1 MSKEDIAEKL
11 HQFTEF
17 LNLSNLFSDMFRW
30 LGWVIAVGLS
40 MLVDGLEAII
50 NEVLL
55 VKALFENPEYVN
67 FVNSLRPLFS
77 VLLAVSLLIIGYQL
91 IFHKKTNREA
101 LVFNLVVALFI
112 VTTLTTA
119 TNKVN
124 DFTDEAIETLQVDSL
139 YGGEENGTIG
149 QAILKNN
156 LTDVVLLDKKGWS
169 TTELEIENTIQF
181 QYIPSIDIREKLDP
195 DSDNYQLSSDGKEI
209 ARNKIAW
216 NADTSEASL
225 IELDQGG
232 LADWDNEFY
241 YRYHVDWFTLLTT
254 LVVIGFTLFSISY
267 KLARLSFELAFNN
280 LLATIIAPVD
290 IHEGQKTKK
299 ILQDIISIFTVIIMI
314 FLSMKIYMV
323 GVEFLEENLSGLAYL
338 IALIGFSVALIDGPN
353 IVERLFGIDAGV
365 KSGWN
370 VLAGAYATYK
380 GAKSLAGGV
389 ANLAKGTTNL
399 ASKLGG
405 NNGNGNVEATKKP
418 SYGRSPLSKVQHP
431 SPFSSNDSKN
441 PLENKGI
448 GAQAD
453 TELMAN
459 ATSGDNE
466 HSQGESMLKGLPQS
480 KKTRVEGNLSE
491 GVSNTSQPPNTSQ
504 LPNVLEMTTGE
515 HSEHANATSQAV
527 ANKQLQASRQGMVI
541 TSVEG
546 NDNNTT
552 TNQGDLLPVKQ
563 TGIETP
569 SLEGSE
575 GDLQSTENKS
585 LQANAGK
592 RLQVNRQTTLATNVE
607 GIENLS
613 STSQGGVLSATNIDI
628 TQTQI
633 EGQLS
638 NVSEQLAVQSSIDK
652 NVILERQTS
661 VNSSLATNE
670 NVISGSQN
678 IMTSGAN
685 VIDFI
690 SSDAVTGEGSN
701 LTTTSATLQQQV
713 TETGTH
719 DKTIQLE
726 KTTIMNENV
735 STIEQSSDLQ
745 TNVNEEDQSFVIQQN
760 EGYML
765 NRTSKTER
773 LQRIKQNGKISVK
786 EVEYINER

>member
-1 MSKEDIAEKL
+1 MSKEEIAEKL
-11 HQFTEF
+11 HQFSEF

-55 VKALFENPEYVN
+55 VKTLFENPEYVN
-67 FVNSLRPLFS
+67 FVNSFRPLFS

-101 LVFNLVVALFI
+101 IVFNLVVALFI

-124 DFTDEAIETLQVDSL
+124 DFTDEAIETIQVDSL

-169 TTELEIENTIQF
+169 TTELETENTIQLK
-181 QYIPSIDIREKLDP
+181 YIPSIDIQEKLES

-209 ARNKIAW
+209 ASNKIAW
-216 NADTSEASL
+216 NTDTSEASL

-232 LADWDNEFY
+232 LVGWDNEYY
-241 YRYHVDWFTLLTT
+241 YRYHIDWFTLLTT
-254 LVVIGFTLFSISY
+254 LVVIGFTLFSISF

-290 IHEGQKTKK
+290 MHDGQKTKK

-370 VLAGAYATYK
+370 VLAGAYATYTGTK
-380 GAKSLAGGV
+380 GLAGGV

-399 ASKLGG
+399 ASKFGG
-405 NNGNGNVEATKKP
+405 NNGNGNLGTNNKA
-418 SYGRSPLSKVQHP
+418 SYDRSPLSKVQPP
-431 SPFSSNDSKN
+431 SPFSSNDSKDL
-441 PLENKGI
+441 LENKGNEK
-448 GAQAD
+448 QAD
-453 TELMAN
+453 TGLVAN
-459 ATSGDNE
+459 STSKGIEQKQGGGMEKD
-466 HSQGESMLKGLPQS
+466 SQQS
-480 KKTRVEGNLSE
+480 KMISGQDSLSE
-491 GVSNTSQPPNTSQ
+491 GVPNTSQ
-504 LPNVLEMTTGE
+504 LPNTLQMDTGG
-515 HSEHANATSQAV
+515 HSEHANANSKGV
-527 ANKQLQASRQGMVI
+527 ANKQLKASRNGMFA

-546 NDNNTT
+546 NDNITT
-552 TNQGDLLPVKQ
+552 TNQGNLLPVQQ

-569 SLEGSE
+569 SLEESG
-575 GDLQSTENKS
+575 GNLQSTES
-585 LQANAGK
+585 ISSQANAGK
-592 RLQVNRQTTLATNVE
+592 RLQVNRQTTLAANVE
-607 GIENLS
+607 GIEHLS
-613 STSQGGVLSATNIDI
+613 STSQGSVPVATNIDT
-628 TQTQI
+628 TQTQM
-633 EGQLS
+633 EGEVS
-638 NVSEQLAVQSSIDK
+638 NVSEQLAVQSSVDK
-652 NVILERQTS
+652 NVILEQQTS

-670 NVISGSQN
+670 NVISGSQKN
-678 IMTSGAN
+678 TSSGAN
-685 VIDFI
+685 A
-690 SSDAVTGEGSN
+690 SDLVSPYSTTEEGSK
-701 LTTTSATLQQQV
+701 LTATSETLQQQV

-719 DKTIQLE
+719 DKTIRLE
-726 KTTIMNENV
+726 KTTVMNENV

-745 TNVNEEDQSFVIQQN
+745 SNMNEESHSLVTQQN
-760 EGYML
+760 EGYKL

-773 LQRIKQNGKISVK
+773 LQRIKQHGKTSVK